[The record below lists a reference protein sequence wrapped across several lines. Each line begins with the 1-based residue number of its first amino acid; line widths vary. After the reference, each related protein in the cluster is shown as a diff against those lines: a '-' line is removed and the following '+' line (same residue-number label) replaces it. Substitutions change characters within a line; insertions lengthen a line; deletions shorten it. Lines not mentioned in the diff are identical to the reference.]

1 MVERKIIEG
10 ISYGSALKS
19 TDRLCHLLRQRN
31 IGIVEAPISSVD
43 EYRAIYDIC
52 SKKDVKVSLHI
63 PSPELVDKYPF
74 LLRISSFEE
83 IDRYIG
89 CIVNFIKLIPLPE
102 YVLVHFPMF
111 TETSDIFAD
120 KRLDLYFAKKIYEWT
135 RDKKIKLYY
144 ENIAIKNDLCL
155 AKDYLPYMKYA
166 DGMVF
171 DCGHAHSL
179 ACFLERQGE
188 ARYVQDF
195 FYEMSS
201 FIKGIHLY
209 NTVDKAI
216 VKNNGEEYIAG
227 AHYPF
232 VNKYDGIEGFMNRKK
247 IIKSITKLPN
257 LDWIIYEPELAFMT
271 DEADYGDIN
280 I

>member
-111 TETSDIFAD
+111 I
-120 KRLDLYFAKKIYEWT
+120 
-135 RDKKIKLYY
+135 
-144 ENIAIKNDLCL
+144 
-155 AKDYLPYMKYA
+155 
-166 DGMVF
+166 
-171 DCGHAHSL
+171 
-179 ACFLERQGE
+179 
-188 ARYVQDF
+188 
-195 FYEMSS
+195 
-201 FIKGIHLY
+201 
-209 NTVDKAI
+209 
-216 VKNNGEEYIAG
+216 
-227 AHYPF
+227 
-232 VNKYDGIEGFMNRKK
+232 
-247 IIKSITKLPN
+247 
-257 LDWIIYEPELAFMT
+257 
-271 DEADYGDIN
+271 
-280 I
+280 